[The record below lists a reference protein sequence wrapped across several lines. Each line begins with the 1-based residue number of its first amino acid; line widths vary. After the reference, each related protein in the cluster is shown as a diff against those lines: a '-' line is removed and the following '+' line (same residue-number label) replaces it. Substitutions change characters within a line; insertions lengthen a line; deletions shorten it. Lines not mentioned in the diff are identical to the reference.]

1 MSRRHLPL
9 AMVAAA
15 AAAAM
20 AGWWLGSNRHP
31 PPPVPDGLETS
42 TTTAAPLIR
51 EGIRFVESHPGDAG
65 MRYHLAPVYEAND
78 DPSRARICL
87 EQAIACA
94 WDAPP
99 AWYHLALVHEHFCAL
114 DEAIAAMERVVEL
127 APGSYRTTH
136 PRLGQWRMDQNR
148 IDDAE
153 SAFQRSPPTCAMS
166 RPRSDWPASRSIA
179 TTTPVRWCAWSP
191 S

>member
-51 EGIRFVESHPGDAG
+51 EGIRFVESHPGDAEA
-65 MRYHLAPVYEAND
+65 RYHLALVYEAND
-78 DPSRARICL
+78 DPSRAGICL
-87 EQAIACA
+87 EQAIALA
-94 WDAPP
+94 PDAPP
-99 AWYHLALVHEHFCAL
+99 AWYHLALVHEHFGAL

-127 APGSYRTTH
+127 APGYAPRTGTLASGGWTRTGSTMPS
-136 PRLGQWRMDQNR
+136 PRF
-148 IDDAE
+148 
-153 SAFQRSPPTCAMS
+153 SARSPPTRAMS

-179 TTTPVRWCAWSP
+179 TTTPVRWRAWSP